1 MLKKNSVGLPISSWF
16 RKLDILPKNNPTGAV
31 ILRRSDN
38 RKIEILFL
46 FEYTIV
52 VKIIPIKA
60 P

>member
-1 MLKKNSVGLPISSWF
+1 M
-16 RKLDILPKNNPTGAV
+16 KLDILPKNNPTGAV
-31 ILRRSDN
+31 ILRRSDK